1 MWDMEARLDEEKKQ
15 HSITFKAM
23 TENKAKHTLHP
34 EP

>member
-23 TENKAKHTLHP
+23 TENKANSILNP
-34 EP
+34 EL